1 MLEISYLELVAVTTI
16 IWVVVR
22 LIVAKKSNNFSVK
35 REALLILVYICIIVI
50 ARMVNFPFHHEN
62 GHIAPMVF
70 DASQI
75 YPFWLNLV
83 PLVHLADVYDGWQIN
98 IIGNIT
104 MFIPVGIV
112 WPVCF
117 KKLNSVGKVTLAG
130 FGFSLA
136 IEIFQLLF
144 YDRCSDVDDLFLNTL
159 GTFIGAVIYFAIKK
173 IYDKKHT
180 SHK

>member
-1 MLEISYLELVAVTTI
+1 MLEISYLELVAVITI

-22 LIVAKKSNNFSVK
+22 LIVAKKSKNFSVK

-83 PLVHLADVYDGWQIN
+83 PIVHLFDVYDGWQLN

-117 KKLNSVGKVTLAG
+117 MKLNSVRKVTLAG

-173 IYDKKHT
+173 IYGKKHI
-180 SHK
+180 SR